1 MSIAGEIQEQQR
13 QTWDRFSGGWTKWD
27 DMVLT
32 WLQPAGDEIIRSLE
46 LGDDGE
52 HLDVAAGTGE
62 PGLSI
67 AGLLARGRVI
77 LTHVSAGML
86 PPAPPKAP
94 ARGLAKA
101 GTRGWGGPAPPLSEP
116 GVHTPT

>member
-1 MSIAGEIQEQQR
+1 MKPGDVPAASWSTFQPRPRTKAKAMTIGGEIQEQQR
-13 QTWDRFSGGWTKWD
+13 QTWDRFPGGWTKWD

-32 WLQPAGDEIIRSLE
+32 WLRPAGDEIIRSLK

-67 AGLLARGRVI
+67 GARLPRGRVV
-77 LTHVSAGML
+77 L
-86 PPAPPKAP
+86 
-94 ARGLAKA
+94 
-101 GTRGWGGPAPPLSEP
+101 
-116 GVHTPT
+116 

>member
-27 DMVLT
+27 EMVMT
-32 WLQPAGDEIIRSLE
+32 WLQPAGEEIIRSLE

-67 AGLLARGRVI
+67 AGLLAPGRGI
-77 LTHVSAGML
+77 LTHVSAATC
-86 PPAPPKAP
+86 PPAHAHAPPS
-94 ARGLAKA
+94 GLAHA
-101 GTRGWGGPAPPLSEP
+101 CN
-116 GVHTPT
+116 